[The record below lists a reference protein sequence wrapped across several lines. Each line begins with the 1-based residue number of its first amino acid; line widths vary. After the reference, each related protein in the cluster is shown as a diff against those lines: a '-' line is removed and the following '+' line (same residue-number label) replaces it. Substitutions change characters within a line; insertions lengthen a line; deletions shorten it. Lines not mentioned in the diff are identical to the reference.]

1 MVGVNVLL
9 KKIVYPGGALGFEC
23 MANTICTWRN
33 KKRERWREKRSWFKA
48 REGRVEPYKTTA
60 KKFGPLSI
68 LFLLHPPPMVGGEA
82 PAERMHGST
91 RGLTHAFLVFLVMM
105 IMYVH

>member
-1 MVGVNVLL
+1 LVGVNVLL

-60 KKFGPLSI
+60 KKFVPSASSPYG
-68 LFLLHPPPMVGGEA
+68 
-82 PAERMHGST
+82 
-91 RGLTHAFLVFLVMM
+91 RGRGTCRENAWV
-105 IMYVH
+105 Y

>member
-1 MVGVNVLL
+1 MHWASSAWLTLSV
-9 KKIVYPGGALGFEC
+9 PGG
-23 MANTICTWRN
+23 I
-33 KKRERWREKRSWFKA
+33 KRERDGERKGVGLKQ
-48 REGRVEPYKTTA
+48 GRGGLNPIRRLRKN
-60 KKFGPLSI
+60 